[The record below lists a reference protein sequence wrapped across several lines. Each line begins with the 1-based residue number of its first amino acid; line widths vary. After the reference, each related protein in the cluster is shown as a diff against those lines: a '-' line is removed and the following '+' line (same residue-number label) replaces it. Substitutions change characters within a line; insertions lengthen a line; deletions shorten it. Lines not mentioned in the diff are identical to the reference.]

1 MLDEQ
6 RTGNGD
12 AMVSD
17 ELAHEST
24 LRLSVSVLPGGRRVL
39 VTARGEID
47 YGNIDQ
53 FGATLQRAVAHGSR
67 QVVID
72 LRAVTFLGSEA
83 LQELA
88 LAKRGAEQAGGL
100 LYVVGSAHCVVR
112 PIEVIGLA
120 GPLRLRAALA
130 DVPPP

>member
-1 MLDEQ
+1 MVS
-6 RTGNGD
+6 

-24 LRLSVSVLPGGRRVL
+24 LRLSLRVLPGGRRVV

-47 YGNIDQ
+47 YVNIDQ
-53 FGATLQRAVAHGSR
+53 FGATLQRAVARGGQ
-67 QVVID
+67 QVVVD
-72 LRAVTFLGSEA
+72 LRAVSFLGSEG
-83 LQELA
+83 LQQLA
-88 LAKRGAEQAGGL
+88 LAKRGVEQAGGV
-100 LYVVGSAHCVVR
+100 LYVVGNTHCVVR
-112 PIEVIGLA
+112 PIEVTGLA